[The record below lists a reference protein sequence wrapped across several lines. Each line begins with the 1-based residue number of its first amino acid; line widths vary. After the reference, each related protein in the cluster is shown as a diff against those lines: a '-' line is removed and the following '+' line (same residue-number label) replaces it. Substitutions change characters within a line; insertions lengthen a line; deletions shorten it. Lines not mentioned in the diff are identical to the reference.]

1 MFVTFLQFLVD
12 HGVTVAIV
20 ATKIDKLSSREADK
34 AVNLITNTFN
44 RLASVAATKFAQGER
59 GGRGEEEDTSTYQ
72 QQLQEEED
80 WVVGGEAEGILSQQ
94 VVPVISFSSVTGQGK
109 SDLWKVIRDNI
120 IATSSS

>member
-72 QQLQEEED
+72 QQQEED

-94 VVPVISFSSVTGQGK
+94 VVPVIPFSSVTGQGK